1 MSKDYTFIK
10 ANGLRKE
17 LQAINQSIRELTEVL
32 KNQASN
38 EKTNCRYAYC
48 SKQPGECFCTNEREK
63 DRQRGL

>member
-38 EKTNCRYAYC
+38 EKTTTNCRFSYC
-48 SKQPGECFCTNEREK
+48 SKQPGECFCTNER
-63 DRQRGL
+63 GLSNCV